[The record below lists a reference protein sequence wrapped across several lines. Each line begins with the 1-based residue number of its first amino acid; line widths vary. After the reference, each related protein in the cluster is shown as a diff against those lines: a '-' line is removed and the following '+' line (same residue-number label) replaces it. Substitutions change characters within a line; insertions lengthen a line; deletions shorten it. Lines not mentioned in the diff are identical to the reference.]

1 MNKKSDN
8 ISHGKPSA
16 GLNPLNASQPSDSA
30 KIRTDVE
37 ETKSRLIA
45 LAEKWKG
52 VNSVYGF
59 LTDLWQAL
67 GIAVLDAT
75 QQKGGNPSRYA
86 AFDIGNGLIVTI
98 RASTHNADAGN
109 YVKDGNVHG
118 DSNLSIVLQKRNR
131 RNTFRQNDAVKLE
144 EYVYV
149 DSRIASV
156 ENPLSQIAISL
167 VNYLTYGNYVDTTGV
182 AIPHKSPITGYKLNK
197 NMKKTITESQLRQIV
212 KESIRKVLREAK
224 KDKIFKSK
232 EDATYW
238 SDLHDPD
245 KRRWD
250 DENFGDTDPFKD
262 YVYHCFADGYDYCGD
277 DYNNELAGEYNRRL
291 RKRLATKGGQMSF
304 DYENHNAQNRA
315 RLANQHRDLERD
327 YEAKRIN
334 NLNVDGKGGT
344 ELFRR
349 AYVAGMDPEKVDAL
363 VGGRYK

>member
-98 RASTHNADAGN
+98 RASAHNADAGN

-144 EYVYV
+144 KYVYV

-182 AIPHKSPITGYKLNK
+182 AITHKSPITGYKSNK
-197 NMKKTITESQLRQIV
+197 NMKKTSTESQMRQIV
-212 KESIRKVLREAK
+212 KESIRKVLRGSNDFDEFENEEFVD
-224 KDKIFKSK
+224 KDGQPIQKGSK
-232 EDATYW
+232 VIWFDPERSAR
-238 SDLHDPD
+238 DL
-245 KRRWD
+245 KRIWTVYD
-250 DENFGDTDPFKD
+250 MGGDI
-262 YVYHCFADGYDYCGD
+262 VYIAD
-277 DYNNELAGEYNRRL
+277 DYGEAEVFPQEL
-291 RKRLATKGGQMSF
+291 
-304 DYENHNAQNRA
+304 
-315 RLANQHRDLERD
+315 
-327 YEAKRIN
+327 
-334 NLNVDGKGGT
+334 
-344 ELFRR
+344 
-349 AYVAGMDPEKVDAL
+349 KV
-363 VGGRYK
+363 VC

>member
-86 AFDIGNGLIVTI
+86 AFEIGNGLIVTI
-98 RASTHNADAGN
+98 RASAHNADAGN

-118 DSNLSIVLQKRNR
+118 DSNLSIVLQKRSR

-144 EYVYV
+144 KYVYV

-182 AIPHKSPITGYKLNK
+182 AIPHKSPITGYKSNK
-197 NMKKTITESQLRQIV
+197 NMKKTSTESQMRQIV
-212 KESIRKVLREAK
+212 KESIRKVLRGSNDFDEFENEEFVD
-224 KDKIFKSK
+224 KDGQPIQKGSK
-232 EDATYW
+232 VIWFDPERSAR
-238 SDLHDPD
+238 DL
-245 KRRWD
+245 KRIWKVYD
-250 DENFGDTDPFKD
+250 MGGDI
-262 YVYHCFADGYDYCGD
+262 VYIAD
-277 DYNNELAGEYNRRL
+277 DYGEAEVFPQEL
-291 RKRLATKGGQMSF
+291 
-304 DYENHNAQNRA
+304 
-315 RLANQHRDLERD
+315 
-327 YEAKRIN
+327 
-334 NLNVDGKGGT
+334 
-344 ELFRR
+344 
-349 AYVAGMDPEKVDAL
+349 KV
-363 VGGRYK
+363 VC

>member
-30 KIRTDVE
+30 NIRTDVE

-75 QQKGGNPSRYA
+75 QKKGGNPSRYA

-98 RASTHNADAGN
+98 RASAHNADAGN

-131 RNTFRQNDAVKLE
+131 RNAFRQNDAVKLE

-156 ENPLSQIAISL
+156 ENPLSQIALSL

-182 AIPHKSPITGYKLNK
+182 AIPHKSPITGYKSNK

-212 KESIRKVLREAK
+212 KESIKKVLKENLHNDVYSVFYKNGDEAN
-224 KDKIFKSK
+224 DNYLSKSQ
-232 EDATYW
+232 AM
-238 SDLHDPD
+238 SLAMSL
-245 KRRWD
+245 
-250 DENFGDTDPFKD
+250 EN
-262 YVYHCFADGYDYCGD
+262 DGY
-277 DYNNELAGEYNRRL
+277 EVIV
-291 RKRLATKGGQMSF
+291 
-304 DYENHNAQNRA
+304 A
-315 RLANQHRDLERD
+315 RLLPNDEW
-327 YEAKRIN
+327 ETI
-334 NLNVDGKGGT
+334 
-344 ELFRR
+344 
-349 AYVAGMDPEKVDAL
+349 
-363 VGGRYK
+363 YKTR